1 MHGFN
6 GGCHFIKWFDNWMI
20 YILRKSLSHFYQKHA
35 FAWSPVQIWRDL
47 FAHGTHGVYFR
58 NKPSVC
64 YNRVLLWA
72 HLHNSLGLAWV
83 AWLMLAWAAVFK
95 SVIWPRLESG
105 IWHLHYS
112 KHVIFLLYFH
122 TTALCSDS
130 RWLTMERKL
139 CSFLLW
145 SWAEHGSHPSHDA
158 RCYCSIPCSA
168 WKFLLV

>member
-1 MHGFN
+1 
-6 GGCHFIKWFDNWMI
+6 MI
-20 YILRKSLSHFYQKHA
+20 YILRTSLSHFYQKHA

-95 SVIWPRLESG
+95 SVI
-105 IWHLHYS
+105 
-112 KHVIFLLYFH
+112 
-122 TTALCSDS
+122 
-130 RWLTMERKL
+130 
-139 CSFLLW
+139 
-145 SWAEHGSHPSHDA
+145 
-158 RCYCSIPCSA
+158 
-168 WKFLLV
+168 